1 MFVPLVTRMTRRKV
15 WLVNMMNMKE
25 LKALSSRLISEPED
39 YMHSFRRNVSL
50 YIDQKEIT
58 LQEVAELADISVST
72 LKSFLYGGSKDC
84 NLSTAIKLARVFN
97 VSVDELVGSGTIPP
111 QTCNSLQTMRKLPDS
126 FTHFVRWCINYHYDN
141 INRHNMTE
149 RAIEVMQPTLGDG
162 GTLQLTNHM
171 KLLDISDLNDN
182 IRPKI
187 FMGIRIPNDMYAP
200 IYFEGD
206 ILLIANDRNPF
217 PNEIFIFSTAD
228 NMWLLKRQD
237 KNNMITYN
245 SIRDGRV
252 IAKEKDIE
260 HILGYVVKVCHEEE
274 LV

>member
-1 MFVPLVTRMTRRKV
+1 
-15 WLVNMMNMKE
+15 MMNMKE

-237 KNNMITYN
+237 TNNMITYN